1 MPVIGIS
8 VSSNFYCRKFKQKIY
23 TENMHYLNMDKRAGF
38 HFVKILFTK
47 YMIWLGIMFRI
58 YITWTM
64 SLYEQR
70 PKLHL
75 MVKLILWFLRNI
87 YLCSLYWCYINLHVT
102 VARKMDISLQRSTQF
117 DNFVRL
123 EYDLI
128 NMSDYVICSAKK
140 MKWIQIDY
148 LQQQKHIRTNKIL
161 NK

>member
-1 MPVIGIS
+1 
-8 VSSNFYCRKFKQKIY
+8 
-23 TENMHYLNMDKRAGF
+23 
-38 HFVKILFTK
+38 
-47 YMIWLGIMFRI
+47 
-58 YITWTM
+58 M

-70 PKLHL
+70 PKVHL

-87 YLCSLYWCYINLHVT
+87 YLCSYINLHVT

-140 MKWIQIDY
+140 MK
-148 LQQQKHIRTNKIL
+148 
-161 NK
+161 